1 MFFNLVYA
9 LSFVTVT
16 TICFCYKQIAE
27 EFFRITNKD
36 LLDVFMAAM
45 DRFTPKLLKLYRA
58 RKAAF
63 GEDMEQLL
71 ERLDERASLVS

>member
-36 LLDVFMAAM
+36 LDVFMAAM